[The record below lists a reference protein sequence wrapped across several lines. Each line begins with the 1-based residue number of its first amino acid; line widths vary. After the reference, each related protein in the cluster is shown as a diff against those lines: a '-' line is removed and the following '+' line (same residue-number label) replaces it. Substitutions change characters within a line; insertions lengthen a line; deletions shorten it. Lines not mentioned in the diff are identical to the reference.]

1 MGERWLKAEE
11 EVIRTH
17 YPTAPRAEILKLIPD
32 RTWAQIGVHARR
44 MRVLRTSETWG
55 NSIREGRK
63 TLRCAWS
70 DEDNDRFD
78 KLYPHL
84 TRAKLLVAF
93 PSKSWLAI
101 RSHAQ
106 RRDLHRSVEAT
117 GCEINIGRERA
128 RKIAEEE
135 R

>member
-1 MGERWLKAEE
+1 MGERWLKTEE

-17 YPTAPRAEILKLIPD
+17 YPTAPRQKILKRIPD
-32 RTWAQIGVHARR
+32 RTWAQIGDHARR
-44 MRVLRTSETWG
+44 MRVLRTSATWG

-63 TLRCAWS
+63 TLEGAWS

-78 KLYPHL
+78 KIYPHL
-84 TRAKLLVAF
+84 THVELLAAF

-106 RRDLHRSVEAT
+106 RRDIHRSVEAT
-117 GCEINIGRERA
+117 GREINIGRGRCK
-128 RKIAEEE
+128 RK
-135 R
+135 